1 VDVVGARRAGLG
13 AVLLDSANLYEDAD
27 CVRVR
32 SLAQLV
38 ERLRAD
44 RAHD

>member
-1 VDVVGARRAGLG
+1 VGARRAGLS

-32 SLAQLV
+32 TLAQLV
-38 ERLRAD
+38 ERIRAE
-44 RAHD
+44 RAHA